1 MKRNERILAQ
11 LEMLSVSLSWN
22 DLKKNGGITAL
33 QIAESVEI
41 QRNNV
46 SADLNQLFREH
57 KLIKI
62 NGRPVGYLSLAT
74 AERLLG
80 TLPEQTF
87 FDSLAD
93 FIALEPHT
101 LNTDEEKTPFS
112 DLIGADSSLRNQV
125 EQAKAA
131 ILYPPN
137 GLDTLIVGQTG
148 VGKTL
153 FANMMFN
160 YARHIGKYSEDAPFI
175 VFNCADYYTNPQLLM
190 SHLFGH
196 VKGAFTGADSDKRG
210 LVEKAHRGILFLDE
224 VHRLPPEGQEMIFY
238 LMDNGGY
245 AKLGETERTHHADVL
260 IICATTENPDSSL
273 LKTFVRRI
281 PIIITIPTFEERSAK
296 DKIDLLRFL
305 LTTEAHRIKKPIE
318 IDTEA
323 TKALIGNTTY
333 GNVGQLKSNIQL
345 VCANAFLHSLREE
358 KLSIRFKD
366 LPAEVKNG
374 FFHLSGNR
382 VEMQELSDQL
392 QSDVIVMPDG
402 KNISLIKDDA
412 YEPDFN
418 LYSIIED
425 KVGFMVDQG
434 IKDEEINRFIG
445 IDIDIHL
452 NSFYEKFQ
460 NNTQSREKMLKVIN
474 EDILNFTENIKSM
487 IEESLRKK
495 LDERFILAFG
505 LHLTAFLKRNKEHK
519 IVRYA
524 NIENVVQEMSTE
536 YELSLQINQMIKTH
550 FSVSVPMMET
560 LYLTLLINSLL
571 KDNKSQRVA
580 ILVAM
585 HGSSTA
591 SSMVNV
597 VKTLLGESNIRS
609 IDMPLDLSPKKVLDD
624 MRTIVREID
633 TGKGVLLMVDMGSLT
648 GFGDILTEETGIP
661 VKTIDMV
668 STPTV
673 LEAVRKATIMEM
685 ELDTIYCSLK
695 DFRGYDSYLEK
706 PLGTA
711 TALTTATHL
720 DKPTAILSV
729 CTTGEGTALK
739 LQSFLGNILDNM
751 GRSDIEIL
759 VMPLHEVA
767 QRKEELERYNIVVSV
782 GIANPNVG
790 VPFIPLEQ
798 LFDNEG
804 EDIIAHYLT
813 AFNSS
818 IQQQVNK
825 PSMVLQ
831 MSEESLNEFLTY
843 LNPSKILP
851 LLRAFID
858 DIELFEEINLT
869 NGQKI
874 NMMVHIGCALERCVL
889 KETLTYYSKPSPS
902 QLSKVVDYQ
911 TIALLFS
918 TSLQIKLPDSELFYL
933 MDMIENVKIQN

>member
-1 MKRNERILAQ
+1 MKRNERVLAQ
-11 LEMLSVSLSWN
+11 LETLSTHI
-22 DLKKNGGITAL
+22 DLDTLLATGGVTAL
-33 QIAESVEI
+33 QIAEAVNI

-46 SADLNQLFREH
+46 SADLNQLFREQ
-57 KLIKI
+57 KLVKI
-62 NGRPVGYLSLAT
+62 NGRPVGYLSLSV
-74 AERLLG
+74 AEQLLG
-80 TLPEQTF
+80 TAVTTF
-87 FDSLAD
+87 FYDSLEVFLA
-93 FIALEPHT
+93 AQPT
-101 LNTDEEKTPFS
+101 TTDEFEKTPFS
-112 DLIGADSSLRNQV
+112 DLIGATTSLRNQV

-137 GLDTLIVGQTG
+137 GLDTLIVGPTG

-160 YARHIGKYSEDAPFI
+160 YAYHIGKYAADSPFV

-196 VKGAFTGADSDKRG
+196 VKGAFTGADTDKQG
-210 LVEKAHRGILFLDE
+210 LVEKAHQGILFLDE

-238 LMDNGGY
+238 LMDNGNY
-245 AKLGETERTHHADVL
+245 AKLGETERQHHADVL
-260 IICATTENPDSSL
+260 IICATTENPESSL

-281 PIIITIPTFEERSAK
+281 PIIINIPTFEERAAK

-345 VCANAFLHSLREE
+345 VCANAFLHSL
-358 KLSIRFKD
+358 KDDTLKINFKD

-382 VEMQELSDQL
+382 AEMQELSDHL
-392 QSDVIVMPDG
+392 KSDVIVYPDDNR
-402 KNISLIKDDA
+402 KSLIKDDA

-452 NSFYEKFQ
+452 NSFYSKFQ

-487 IEESLRKK
+487 IEQHLHRK
-495 LDERFILAFG
+495 LNERFILAFG

-524 NIENVVQEMSTE
+524 NIENVVQEMATE

-560 LYLTLLINSLL
+560 MYLTLLINSLL

-585 HGSSTA
+585 HGSSSA

-597 VKTLLGESNIRS
+597 VKKLLGENNIES

-624 MRTIVREID
+624 MRRVVREID
-633 TGKGVLLMVDMGSLT
+633 NGKGVLLMVDMGSLT

-685 ELDTIYCSLK
+685 DLETIYRSLK
-695 DFRGYDSYLEK
+695 DFRGYENYLEK
-706 PLGTA
+706 P
-711 TALTTATHL
+711 TTTVAIPDSPA
-720 DKPTAILSV
+720 DKPLAILSV

-739 LQSFLGNILDNM
+739 LQTFVGTLLKNM
-751 GRSDIEIL
+751 GRSAISIIA
-759 VMPLHEVA
+759 MPLHEVA
-767 QRKEELERYNIVVSV
+767 ERQKELDQYHILLSI
-782 GIANPNVG
+782 GIANPNIG

-798 LFDNEG
+798 LFDSEG
-804 EDIIAHYLT
+804 EALLNHYIPT
-813 AFNSS
+813 ATPLVLEH
-818 IQQQVNK
+818 INK

-843 LNPSKILP
+843 LNPTKVLP
-851 LLRAFID
+851 LLLDFVN
-858 DIELFEEINLT
+858 DIEQFENIQLT

-874 NMMVHIGCALERCVL
+874 NLVVHVGCALERAVV
-889 KETLTYYSKPSPS
+889 KETLAYYATPSPQ
-902 QLSKVVDYQ
+902 QLSKRGDYH
-911 TIALLFS
+911 TIAQHFCN
-918 TSLQIKLPDSELFYL
+918 SLKINLSNDELYYI
-933 MDMIENVKIQN
+933 MDMIADTLTIQSL